1 MSINEYLFWATLVC
15 IMLWTI
21 YDIWYRRSV
30 KVEQRSRA
38 NEREFIT
45 YLLAEE
51 IENVS
56 NPMLVD
62 REYLDGL
69 ERALEIVKGENK

>member
-1 MSINEYLFWATLVC
+1 MSIDEYLFWAALVC
-15 IMLWTI
+15 ITLWTVSEM
-21 YDIWYRRSV
+21 WRSRSV
-30 KVEQRSRA
+30 KVEQRARA
-38 NEREFIT
+38 NEREFAT

-51 IENVS
+51 IKNVS

-69 ERALEIVKGENK
+69 ERALEIIKGENK